1 MAEAFR
7 MDSPAEQAER
17 RRKQLIAV
25 VAHLVVTRGVA
36 EVSHASVAKVAGC
49 ARSLVYRYFPRQED
63 LLYSLL
69 SGFSENLGARMTLA
83 EESAGVL
90 GLAAVRPG
98 SIPLADPAAVRP
110 DVAARRLGAAAAR
123 VPAGVHHPHAATPA
137 CDRCSEPTTRSCRP
151 PWRAIWRIH
160 CARSAC
166 ARSRIAIFI
175 DSMLSVMD
183 HVIRAAWVG
192 EIDHDEA
199 AQLSAAVNS
208 RVLQTFVK
216 SSDWAQFVMP
226 LTICHPLR

>member
-69 SGFSENLGARMTLA
+69 SGFSENLGGRMTLA

-98 SIPLADPAAVRP
+98 SIPLATQQLFDRMWQPEDWERP
-110 DVAARRLGAAAAR
+110 QLEFRLACIILMRDSSLRSVLGAHDQELQASVAR
-123 VPAGVHHPHAATPA
+123 HLEDPLRTLGL
-137 CDRCSEPTTRSCRP
+137 RP
-151 PWRAIWRIH
+151 IE
-160 CARSAC
+160 
-166 ARSRIAIFI
+166 IAIFI

-208 RVLQTFVK
+208 RVLQTFVE
-216 SSDWAQFVMP
+216 SSD
-226 LTICHPLR
+226 